1 MKVLVNA
8 VSIKEGGPLVV
19 LRNLIEGMNA
29 LRGGV
34 TWVVAGPKLGRG
46 AAGID
51 AIEQLDSGSTDGS
64 PFGLLRWYE
73 RGLPSAVDRV
83 SPDVVF
89 SLTNYLPLR
98 RLTRPTVLLMQHAGH
113 FSSEFESL
121 DRRFSG
127 SLGARMSW
135 RYKNAWVRRSVR
147 NTDALIVQTGAL
159 ADRIAAAGLRSRDR
173 IAVVPHGP
181 GQVRQADTRAP
192 GRSGETWRIGYISK
206 FGVQKNFET
215 LFRAAR
221 RLSDAGHAIRLVLT
235 LDPGHRPAAET
246 LGKARLLGVGHLI
259 ENRGEVRDGKIE
271 ELYDSLDIMTFCSL
285 AESFG
290 FPMVESMARGLPIVV
305 ADTVENAEITGSAGL
320 RFSPYNDGELAG
332 QLETLML
339 DDSERR
345 RRTEQS
351 LVRGRDFSWSRAC
364 EQTLVILEER
374 AARRV

>member
-29 LRGGV
+29 MRGGI
-34 TWVVAGPKLGRG
+34 TWIVAGPKLGQG
-46 AAGID
+46 AVGPG
-51 AIEQLDSGSTDGS
+51 AIEQLDAGATDGS
-64 PFGLLRWYE
+64 PFHLLRWYE
-73 RGLPSAVDRV
+73 RGLPSAVDRL
-83 SPDVVF
+83 SADVVF

-113 FSSEFESL
+113 FSPEFESL
-121 DRRFSG
+121 DRRFTKSP
-127 SLGARMSW
+127 GARISW

-147 NTDALIVQTGAL
+147 NAGTLLVQTGAL
-159 ADRIAAAGLRSRDR
+159 ADRIAAAGLRNRDR
-173 IAVVPHGP
+173 IAVIPHGP
-181 GQVRQADTRAP
+181 GQVRQANARGAQ
-192 GRSGETWRIGYISK
+192 RSGGSWRIGYISK

-235 LDPGHRPAAET
+235 LDPTYPPAAET
-246 LGKARLLGVGHLI
+246 LGKARLLGVADLI
-259 ENRGEVRDGKIE
+259 ENRGEIRDGKIE
-271 ELYDSLDIMTFCSL
+271 ELYDGLDIMTFCSL

-305 ADTVENAEITGSAGL
+305 ADTAENAEITGSAGL
-320 RFSPYNDGELAG
+320 RFSPYNDGELAR

-339 DDSERR
+339 DDTERR

-351 LVRGRDFSWSRAC
+351 LARGKDFSWSRAC
-364 EQTLVILEER
+364 EETLTILEEG
-374 AARRV
+374 AAGPL